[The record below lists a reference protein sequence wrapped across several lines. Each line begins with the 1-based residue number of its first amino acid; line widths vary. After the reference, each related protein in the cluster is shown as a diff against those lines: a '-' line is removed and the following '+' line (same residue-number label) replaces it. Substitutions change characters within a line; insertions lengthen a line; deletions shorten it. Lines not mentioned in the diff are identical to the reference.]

1 VAAALLRS
9 GLRTPHAI
17 ERVEIVQRT
26 ASGRAQTLL
35 LTGAGEA
42 VRLSAGSLHA
52 AVGRELGWNT
62 VRSERYEVRSEGGR
76 LVFQGS
82 GAGHGVGLCQ
92 RGADRMGAE
101 GHTYRD
107 ILAFYYP
114 GTLTSTAARGIPWQR
129 LGGDRITL
137 FTTQADSDGV
147 VLALAE
153 LLVGTVARRTGWPV
167 PSGIEIRIY
176 PTVDAFRNAT
186 GEPGWVAAHTEGRR
200 VHLQPVSVLRAHD
213 ALERVLRHELIH
225 VLMEAQA
232 TPGLPIW
239 FREGL
244 VGYLEG
250 GRETGAGELPADSA
264 LRQTADAA
272 QARRAYAEAAGAV
285 SRLVERYGE
294 SAVLDWVRRG
304 LPPNVEK

>member
-1 VAAALLRS
+1 
-9 GLRTPHAI
+9 
-17 ERVEIVQRT
+17 
-26 ASGRAQTLL
+26 
-35 LTGAGEA
+35 
-42 VRLSAGSLHA
+42 
-52 AVGRELGWNT
+52 
-62 VRSERYEVRSEGGR
+62 
-76 LVFQGS
+76 
-82 GAGHGVGLCQ
+82 
-92 RGADRMGAE
+92 M
-101 GHTYRD
+101 
-107 ILAFYYP
+107 
-114 GTLTSTAARGIPWQR
+114 
-129 LGGDRITL
+129 
-137 FTTQADSDGV
+137 